1 MITIQFETENASFG
15 DSDYEVFQE
24 ADNVLNYLKA
34 VIQDQMETAKQDY
47 RSVNDLT
54 TLIKDSNGNTIGQM
68 RYTWES

>member
-24 ADNVLNYLKA
+24 ADNVLSTLKSKL
-34 VIQDQMETAKQDY
+34 QDQMETAEQEY

-54 TLIKDSNGNTIGQM
+54 MLIKDSNGNTIGQM